1 MKTSFYI
8 TAFCILFLSIFLVW
22 TKFEIN
28 NHDISISVHE
38 DDDSYKFSASYNDSN
53 TSRIQQYI
61 NNSITPNRLAGSEND
76 NFDATTTLADRT
88 RFYVLE
94 KPGRLKIELDKRKNS
109 TASYLRIKKMCE
121 GVKGVL
127 AGK

>member
-8 TAFCILFLSIFLVW
+8 TAFCILSLSIFLVW

-38 DDDSYKFSASYNDSN
+38 DDDSYKFSASYNNSN
-53 TSRIQQYI
+53 TSRVQQYI
-61 NNSITPNRLAGSEND
+61 NNSIAPNGLFGSKND
-76 NFDATTTLADRT
+76 DFDVTTTLADRT
-88 RFYVLE
+88 RFYIME
-94 KPGRLKIELDKRKNS
+94 EPGRLKIELNKRKNS
-109 TASYLRIKKMCE
+109 MASYLRIKKMCE
-121 GVKGVL
+121 GIKDVL